1 VIAKADQLAAAKGI
15 DVLERRAKPRVSGA
29 FRTTVSG
36 IDVAG
41 AYFELD
47 CVLDNISAT
56 GLYLRIPRELKQG
69 SELRL
74 LVNFSSGLS
83 GGASAVIR
91 GVVLRNDPD
100 GPTGR
105 GLAVAITD
113 YKF

>member
-1 VIAKADQLAAAKGI
+1 
-15 DVLERRAKPRVSGA
+15 VLERRAKPRVSGA
-29 FRTTVSG
+29 FRITVSG

-41 AYFELD
+41 EHFELD

-56 GLYLRIPRELKQG
+56 GLYLRIPRELEQG

-74 LVNFSSGLS
+74 LVNFSAGPS

-91 GVVLRNDPD
+91 GVVLRSDRD
-100 GPTGR
+100 GSRGR

-113 YKF
+113 YKL